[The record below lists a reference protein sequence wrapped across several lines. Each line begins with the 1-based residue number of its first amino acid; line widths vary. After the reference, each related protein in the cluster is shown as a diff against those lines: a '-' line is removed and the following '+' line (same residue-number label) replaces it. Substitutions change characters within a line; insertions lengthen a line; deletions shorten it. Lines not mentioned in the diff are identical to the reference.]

1 VVPVTLGKHGA
12 DPTSDIVIT
21 LYVNMRCHS
30 ATETVCV
37 LPVSLRSDTDDY
49 VTKGRFPW
57 IPGLRCGMRYGHG
70 RAMDKHDRVMMSYLD
85 MDFIAVFK

>member
-1 VVPVTLGKHGA
+1 VVSVTSGKHGA

-37 LPVSLRSDTDDY
+37 LPVSFQSDADDY
-49 VTKGRFPW
+49 VKKGRFSLV
-57 IPGLRCGMRYGHG
+57 PGKLRAWARNGHTWSS
-70 RAMDKHDRVMMSYLD
+70 DS
-85 MDFIAVFK
+85 